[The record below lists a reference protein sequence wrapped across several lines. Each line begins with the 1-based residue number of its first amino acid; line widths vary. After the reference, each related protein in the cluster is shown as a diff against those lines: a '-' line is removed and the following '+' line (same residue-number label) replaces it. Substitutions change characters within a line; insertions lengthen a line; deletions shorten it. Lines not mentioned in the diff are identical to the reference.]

1 MEMQL
6 NSLGEPTAR
15 AISLVASPDVLGTW
29 DRTRSMSGAG
39 VYHVP
44 AFRGLDSEVGDFGCP
59 VAIPAPLDQNAQ
71 LDEMA
76 QLVQTDPQ
84 IFTYKFTTR
93 QGPPTCSPPV

>member
-6 NSLGEPTAR
+6 NSLGEPMAR
-15 AISLVASPDVLGTW
+15 GISPVASPAVLGTSV
-29 DRTRSMSGAG
+29 RTRSMSGAG

-59 VAIPAPLDQNAQ
+59 VAIPTQLDQMAQLNQMAQ
-71 LDEMA
+71 LD
-76 QLVQTDPQ
+76 QTDPQ